1 MTLCQRLCV
10 QQVIEVATWK
20 EKEWKLCPIVQL
32 EIKFQLNWNDNM
44 VPCRQSATAPTLCSP
59 RWATRTRTPT
69 WRDRASWPR
78 SRATWCLSTTPPAFW
93 SVNKF
98 QIFSIFQS
106 PFYLII
112 WLGRATLDFDV
123 GDNTC
128 KSCGPACR
136 EEDYEKLVTTFFY
149 LSRVHHF
156 SWYRTSG
163 FFNQTLWRQD
173 GGNCQ
178 SGDLLHVPQ
187 CQDNHRN
194 RWHSFSFS
202 NHNHANH
209 RA

>member
-98 QIFSIFQS
+98 QIFSIFLS

-136 EEDYEKLVTTFFY
+136 EEDYEKLVTTF
-149 LSRVHHF
+149 LS
-156 SWYRTSG
+156 
-163 FFNQTLWRQD
+163 
-173 GGNCQ
+173 
-178 SGDLLHVPQ
+178 
-187 CQDNHRN
+187 
-194 RWHSFSFS
+194 
-202 NHNHANH
+202 
-209 RA
+209 